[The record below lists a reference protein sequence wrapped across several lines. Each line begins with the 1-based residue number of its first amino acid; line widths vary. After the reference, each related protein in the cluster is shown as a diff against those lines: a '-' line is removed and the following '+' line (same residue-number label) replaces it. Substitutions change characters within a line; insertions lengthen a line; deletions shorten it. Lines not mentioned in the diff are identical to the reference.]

1 MSGILVPVD
10 FSDVTDAVVAEA
22 KRLATALSL
31 PLTLIHVAQAEVDF
45 VGYEVGPQ
53 YIRDDLAE
61 DLREQHQALQAIR
74 DSLADDG
81 LTATAQMVPGSAEE
95 KVVEELRRVEPAL
108 VVVGSHGHGALYHLL
123 AGSVCQAVL
132 QHAACPVLVVPAKRG
147 S

>member
-1 MSGILVPVD
+1 MPGILVPVD

-22 KRLATALSL
+22 RKMAAALSL

-45 VGYEVGPQ
+45 IGYEVGPQ

-61 DLREQHQALQAIR
+61 DLREQHQALQTLR
-74 DSLADDG
+74 DTLAAEG
-81 LTATAQMVPGSAEE
+81 LTATAQMVPGSAQE
-95 KVVEELRRVEPAL
+95 KVVEELGRIQPEL

-132 QHAACPVLVVPAKRG
+132 THAACPVLVVPAKA

>member
-1 MSGILVPVD
+1 MPGILVPVD

-22 KRLATALSL
+22 RKMAAALSL
-31 PLTLIHVAQAEVDF
+31 PLMLIHVAQAEVDF
-45 VGYEVGPQ
+45 IGYEVGPQ

-61 DLREQHQALQAIR
+61 DLREQHQALQTLR
-74 DSLADDG
+74 DTLAAEG
-81 LTATAQMVPGSAEE
+81 LTATAQMVPGSAQE
-95 KVVEELRRVEPAL
+95 KVVEELGRIQPEL

-132 QHAACPVLVVPAKRG
+132 THAACPVLVVPAKA